1 MMMMGKNM
9 QLYKKKY
16 AICNKISAAVFP
28 LCPMTGK
35 RSSLQC
41 QPSPSDKMWAN
52 VVINFFGGEHEGRG
66 TVKHDMK

>member
-1 MMMMGKNM
+1 
-9 QLYKKKY
+9 
-16 AICNKISAAVFP
+16 
-28 LCPMTGK
+28 MTGK